1 MRYRV
6 SALRRIRYAYILEVT
21 YLISMAP
28 QKTEKVDVSIPRDI
42 LDKMDIAIKNQ
53 TYASRSHCVRVALTK
68 LFDNSK
74 GKLDHYS

>member
-28 QKTEKVDVSIPRDI
+28 QKTEKVSVSIPLDI
-42 LDKMDIAIKNQ
+42 LIKMDQEIKKQ
-53 TYASRSHCVRVALTK
+53 TYATRSHCVRVALQK
-68 LFDNSK
+68 LLESK

>member
-1 MRYRV
+1 
-6 SALRRIRYAYILEVT
+6 
-21 YLISMAP
+21 MAP